1 MEGGGG
7 GPEIHQESL
16 LLLLPSQLLLL
27 AVRRRRTSSPLR
39 PSLLSVDSIPSL
51 LVVERGGGGG
61 GGGGGAPSFSPLP
74 PLLCNIVVFVLRGRR
89 GRKLFSPSSPST
101 FANPTK
107 KGRRG
112 KGRSQSSRSLLPSA
126 AAAAASAAAA
136 AFHSSFGEKKERR
149 EKEGGGNS
157 PISTGGAEEEQN
169 MERQES
175 LLFPLG
181 NRFSHFYQSLLRLP
195 LANVG
200 EGEGEGEGKAKQGIE
215 GSHRTR
221 VSGGGPIRRRR
232 LFLRPSLAAAPPK
245 KGRKEEV
252 KGEEERD
259 FFVSLVFLFLL
270 VRSPTYLPTSLSL
283 SAHLLCSRALT
294 PPWCGDDVFVQ
305 PPPFFASEAK
315 EREKGDSSFSRFS
328 VSPRSTFVPIP
339 TYVLAAMA
347 SLSGT

>member
-1 MEGGGG
+1 
-7 GPEIHQESL
+7 
-16 LLLLPSQLLLL
+16 
-27 AVRRRRTSSPLR
+27 
-39 PSLLSVDSIPSL
+39 
-51 LVVERGGGGG
+51 
-61 GGGGGAPSFSPLP
+61 
-74 PLLCNIVVFVLRGRR
+74 
-89 GRKLFSPSSPST
+89 
-101 FANPTK
+101 
-107 KGRRG
+107 
-112 KGRSQSSRSLLPSA
+112 
-126 AAAAASAAAA
+126 
-136 AFHSSFGEKKERR
+136 
-149 EKEGGGNS
+149 
-157 PISTGGAEEEQN
+157 

-200 EGEGEGEGKAKQGIE
+200 EGGGEGEGKAKQGIE

-221 VSGGGPIRRRR
+221 ESGGGPIRRRR
-232 LFLRPSLAAAPPK
+232 LLRPSLAAAPPK

-270 VRSPTYLPTSLSL
+270 VRSPTYLSLST
-283 SAHLLCSRALT
+283 HLLCSRTHT

-339 TYVLAAMA
+339 TYPLAAMA